1 MKRMTK
7 FVLYCGLAMA
17 ALGFADAKVLDD
29 GQNVKYYETMKG
41 KKVIFVPQA
50 TGIDNV
56 EGYIIAMRKQADALG
71 YSLDIRDPNWN
82 TDLGTQ
88 AISAAINEKPS
99 VLVVMNQDVQSYARL
114 LKQAMAAG
122 IPVIQVQ
129 VKSVATTDAY
139 AGPEWYDI
147 GYKTIEAA
155 MNACR
160 PANGKSGKIAI
171 MQGTPTNPAN
181 AFGMAAFDD
190 LVKANPDITV
200 VSTQAGDWDATKA
213 HGVAATVLKQTPD
226 LCVSIGV
233 QN

>member
-122 IPVIQVQ
+122 IPVI
-129 VKSVATTDAY
+129 
-139 AGPEWYDI
+139 
-147 GYKTIEAA
+147 
-155 MNACR
+155 
-160 PANGKSGKIAI
+160 
-171 MQGTPTNPAN
+171 
-181 AFGMAAFDD
+181 
-190 LVKANPDITV
+190 
-200 VSTQAGDWDATKA
+200 
-213 HGVAATVLKQTPD
+213 
-226 LCVSIGV
+226 
-233 QN
+233 